1 MVRNMWYVIGDYPWD
16 FLQLFFIF
24 SFIMGIVNLFRKKIA
39 LGVWQLILSP
49 VIFWCALIF
58 SLHRDWVNGN
68 ELSSAFF
75 VRMLASFDY
84 KSYILLSGI
93 ILLVYLFVLS
103 FKKQHK

>member
-1 MVRNMWYVIGDYPWD
+1 MHIVIEDYPWAILLL
-16 FLQLFFIF
+16 FLGL
-24 SFIMGIVNLFRKKIA
+24 SSIVGFVNVCRKRNA
-39 LGVWQLILSP
+39 LGFGQLILSP
-49 VIFWCALIF
+49 IFVMYASIF
-58 SLHRDWVNGN
+58 AMHRDWVNGN

-103 FKKQHK
+103 FKKFEKKE